1 MGDVGQGEPWV
12 LKCRTAHLSVINSSD
27 LSDTHCAYIYI
38 HTRYDINSNVRV

>member
-27 LSDTHCAYIYI
+27 LSDTHCAYIYLI
-38 HTRYDINSNVRV
+38 YNTYAL